1 MRCWL
6 AARGGIPRRA
16 ENGETPA
23 WQGARSAHIGNMQAT
38 SNAAQAGW
46 IAGRTQWDFR
56 HGLLGATLA
65 AILLAPAGAA
75 AADQGGKSGRA
86 IESLGVLY
94 DVDAPFGAR
103 GISLS
108 LVRQDG
114 DGYVYETFSRG
125 LGLARLVIASDALE
139 SAHFD
144 LDAGGRVRALE
155 YRCRSCDG
163 DKDGRVSIAF
173 DWANRSALFSENDEQ
188 MEFSLEPRAMDR
200 KAWEIQSMLD
210 LADGLPL
217 DLQPTIEDGKLK
229 QYGSELL
236 GEEVLSARAGDLQ
249 TVKYRRQREGSD
261 NFQYIWYAKE
271 LGWLPA
277 RWEIWRKDKR
287 MIIIE
292 AEEYRWGEDAALA
305 MRQDWLDR

>member
-1 MRCWL
+1 MCRRLARIGAAL
-6 AARGGIPRRA
+6 AAMA
-16 ENGETPA
+16 
-23 WQGARSAHIGNMQAT
+23 M
-38 SNAAQAGW
+38 AAA
-46 IAGRTQWDFR
+46 
-56 HGLLGATLA
+56 
-65 AILLAPAGAA
+65 AGAA
-75 AADQGGKSGRA
+75 ATGPDGDSDRS

-114 DGYVYETFSRG
+114 NGYVYETFSRG

-139 SAHFD
+139 SARFD
-144 LDAGGRVRALE
+144 LDAGGQVRALE

-163 DKDGRVSIAF
+163 NKDGRVGIAY
-173 DWANRSALFSENDEQ
+173 DWIDRSAQFSEDDEQ
-188 MEFSLEPRAMDR
+188 VEFSLEPRAMDR

-217 DLQPTIEDGKLK
+217 EVQPTIEGGKLK

-277 RWEIWRKDKR
+277 RWEIWRKKKR

-305 MRQDWLDR
+305 MRQDWLNR